1 MEFTLPR
8 NDFAEAATCAARG
21 IPVNPATPVRAG
33 TLIWYYDGNIAFTG
47 SDGDVTFTGHVPCAA
62 TGEDVT
68 VPGKVLAEVVKTLP
82 DQDVHF
88 VTDATMATL
97 TCGRIQFKL
106 PVYKDGYPKLPDA
119 ADPIGSVE
127 SSVLADAVRKVSP
140 SASKT
145 GSNPALSCV
154 RLEPD
159 GDTLWAV
166 CTDKYRL
173 AAAQVT
179 WKTDKTLEP
188 VLVAPAAAER
198 LPGGLVSVGW
208 DDRVATFRGGG
219 FTVTSR
225 VIDGNFPVWR
235 KLLPATPCSVE
246 VSTVELIGALKRAQ
260 LACGVVESPVQL
272 TFTRG
277 HLHVEA
283 GDGNHAD
290 DLLDAT
296 HDGDDFTALF
306 GTRFLMDGLSGCG
319 DTVRFGF
326 TAPLAPVH
334 LESEGFSY
342 TLLPRRPV

>member
-8 NDFAEAATCAARG
+8 NDFAEAATCAARA
-21 IPVNPATPVRAG
+21 IPVNPSTPVRAG
-33 TLIWYYDGNIAFTG
+33 TLIWYYDGAVAFTG
-47 SDGDVTFTGHVPCAA
+47 SDGDVTFTGHVPCPAA
-62 TGEDVT
+62 GDDVA
-68 VPGKVLAEVVKTLP
+68 VPGKLLAEVAKTLP

-88 VTDATMATL
+88 VTDNTMATL

-106 PVYKDGYPKLPDA
+106 PVYKDGYPQLPDA
-119 ADPIGSVE
+119 AEPAGTVE
-127 SSVLADAVRKVSP
+127 SGVLADAVRKVSP
-140 SASKT
+140 AASKT

-173 AAAQVT
+173 AAAQVG
-179 WKTDKTLEP
+179 WKPDRMLEP

-198 LPGGLVSVGW
+198 LPGGLVTLGW
-208 DDRVATFRGGG
+208 DDRVATFRGAG
-219 FTVTSR
+219 FTATSR
-225 VIDGNFPVWR
+225 VIDGTFPVWR
-235 KLLPATPCSVE
+235 KLLPVSPCTVE
-246 VSTVELIGALKRAQ
+246 VSTGELAGALKRAL
-260 LACGVVESPVQL
+260 LACTVDSPVQL
-272 TFTRG
+272 TFTKG

-306 GTRFLMDGLSGCG
+306 GNRYLMDGLSGCG
-319 DTVRFGF
+319 DTVNFGF

-334 LESEGFSY
+334 LQSGGFSY

>member
-8 NDFAEAATCAARG
+8 NDFTEAVTCAARA

-33 TLIWYYDGNIAFTG
+33 TLIWYYDGAVAFTG
-47 SDGDVTFTGHVPCAA
+47 SDGDVTFTGHVPCNA
-62 TGEDVT
+62 TGDDAT
-68 VPGKVLAEVVKTLP
+68 VPGKILAEVAKTLP

-88 VTDATMATL
+88 VTDNSMATL

-106 PVYKDGYPKLPDA
+106 PVYKDGYPALPDA
-119 ADPIGSVE
+119 ADPAGSVE
-127 SSVLADAVRKVSP
+127 SGVLADAVRKVSP
-140 SASKT
+140 AASKT

-154 RLEPD
+154 RLSPD

-179 WKTDKTLEP
+179 WKPDRTLAP
-188 VLVAPAAAER
+188 VLVAPVVAER
-198 LPGGLVSVGW
+198 LPGGLVTLGW

-219 FTVTSR
+219 FTATSR
-225 VIDGNFPVWR
+225 VVDGTFPEWR
-235 KLLPATPCSVE
+235 KLFPTSPCTVE
-246 VSTVELIGALKRAQ
+246 VSTAELAGALKRAQ
-260 LACGVVESPVQL
+260 LACTVDSPVQL
-272 TFTRG
+272 TFTKG

-296 HDGDDFTALF
+296 HAGEDFTALF
-306 GTRFLMDGLSGCG
+306 GNRFLMDGLSGCG
-319 DTVRFGF
+319 DTVSFGF

-334 LESEGFSY
+334 LQSGGFSY